1 MREVRGV
8 PLKLWHL
15 MIGQV
20 AVALVRA
27 ALTQLPLTKLW
38 PIVALNMC
46 CIITGCV
53 AATTYASRRVATFR
67 LLAASTN
74 LITAYRLD
82 FDFDFCATTE
92 TAASVV
98 IQALRPLLNVLQT
111 WPR

>member
-1 MREVRGV
+1 M

-53 AATTYASRRVATFR
+53 AATTYASQR

-82 FDFDFCATTE
+82 FDFDFCTT
-92 TAASVV
+92 TQTVASVV